1 MEADMAVTPLLAG
14 LFVFAMRVID
24 MSLDTLRLLFVMRG
38 RKLLAGG
45 IGVIQATVFILAVS
59 AVLSGPLDPFTV
71 AGYALGFGTGVIIG
85 MLAEQRLALGYS
97 MLRVYSPA
105 AGTAIAEA
113 LRAANFAVT
122 EFVAHGR
129 DGEITVVNSAI
140 ARRDTA
146 KAQTIVKQIDAGA
159 FITVDEIQPLQRG
172 YFRH

>member
-1 MEADMAVTPLLAG
+1 MEPVFAG
-14 LFVFAMRVID
+14 LFVFAMRVTD

-59 AVLSGPLDPFTV
+59 AVLKGPLEPLTV
-71 AGYALGFGTGVIIG
+71 MGYALGFGAGVVIGII
-85 MLAEQRLALGYS
+85 AEQRLALGHM
-97 MLRVYSPA
+97 MLRVYSPS
-105 AGTAIAEA
+105 AGAAIAEA
-113 LRAANFAVT
+113 LRAAGFAVT
-122 EFVAHGR
+122 EFTAHGR
-129 DGEITVVNSAI
+129 DGEITVINSAI

-146 KAQTIVKQIDAGA
+146 KAQAIVKQMDAGA

>member
-1 MEADMAVTPLLAG
+1 MEAATPLLAG
-14 LFVFAMRVID
+14 LFVFAMRVTD
-24 MSLDTLRLLFVMRG
+24 MSLDTLRLLFVIRG
-38 RKLLAGG
+38 RKFLAGG

-59 AVLSGPLDPFTV
+59 TVLKGPLDLLTV
-71 AGYALGFGTGVIIG
+71 AGYALGFGTGIVIGIVV
-85 MLAEQRLALGYS
+85 EQRLALGHV
-97 MLRVYSPA
+97 MLRVYSPG
-105 AGTAIAEA
+105 AGAVIAQA

>member
-1 MEADMAVTPLLAG
+1 MEPVFAG
-14 LFVFAMRVID
+14 LFVFAMRVAD

-38 RKLLAGG
+38 RKFLAGG
-45 IGVIQATVFILAVS
+45 LGAIQATVFILAVS
-59 AVLSGPLDPFTV
+59 TVLRGPLEPLTV
-71 AGYALGFGTGVIIG
+71 IGYALGFGAGVVIG
-85 MLAEQRLALGYS
+85 IVVEQRLALGHV

-105 AGTAIAEA
+105 SGAALAEA
-113 LRAANFAVT
+113 LRAAGFAVT

-129 DGEITVVNSAI
+129 DGEITVINSAI

-146 KAQTIVKQIDAGA
+146 KARSLVKEIDPGA

>member
-1 MEADMAVTPLLAG
+1 MTPLIAG
-14 LFVFAMRVID
+14 LFVFTMRVID

-71 AGYALGFGTGVIIG
+71 AGYALGFGAGVIIG
-85 MLAEQRLALGYS
+85 MLAEQRLALGHA

-105 AGTAIAEA
+105 AGAAIAGA
-113 LRAANFAVT
+113 LRAAGFAVT
-122 EFVAHGR
+122 EFTAHGR
-129 DGEITVVNSAI
+129 DGAMTVTNSAI
-140 ARRDTA
+140 ARRDITR
-146 KAQTIVKQIDAGA
+146 AQDIVKRIDPDA
-159 FITVDEIQPLQRG
+159 FITVDEVQTLQRG

>member
-1 MEADMAVTPLLAG
+1 MVITPLMAG

-59 AVLSGPLDPFTV
+59 AVLKGPLDPLTV

-85 MLAEQRLALGYS
+85 MLVEQRLALGHA
-97 MLRVYSPA
+97 MLRVYSPTS
-105 AGTAIAEA
+105 GTAIAEA

-122 EFVAHGR
+122 EFTAHGR
-129 DGEITVVNSAI
+129 DGAITVSNSAI
-140 ARRDTA
+140 ARRDIA
-146 KAQTIVKQIDAGA
+146 RAQNIVKQIDPGA

>member
-1 MEADMAVTPLLAG
+1 MTPLLAG
-14 LFVFAMRVID
+14 LFVFVMRVTD
-24 MSLDTLRLLFVMRG
+24 MSLDTLRLLFVIRG
-38 RKLLAGG
+38 RKLLAGS

-59 AVLSGPLDPFTV
+59 TVLKGPLDPLTV
-71 AGYALGFGTGVIIG
+71 AGYALGFGTGIVIGLI
-85 MLAEQRLALGYS
+85 AEQRLALGHN
-97 MLRVYSPA
+97 MLRVYSPSSGAVIA
-105 AGTAIAEA
+105 AA

-146 KAQTIVKQIDAGA
+146 KAQTIVKEIDPGA

>member
-1 MEADMAVTPLLAG
+1 MIVTPLVAG

-59 AVLSGPLDPFTV
+59 AVLKGPLDPLTV

-97 MLRVYSPA
+97 MLRVYSPT
-105 AGTAIAEA
+105 AGLVVAEA
-113 LRAANFAVT
+113 LRAASFAVT

-129 DGEITVVNSAI
+129 DGEITVINSAI
-140 ARRDTA
+140 ARRDIA
-146 KAQTIVKQIDAGA
+146 KAQDIVKHIDPGA